1 MERATQQ
8 DVSHVLYNVYYCD
21 DTRSS
26 KSKKMFFVCDNIN
39 IV

>member
-8 DVSHVLYNVYYCD
+8 DILNVLYNVYYCD
-21 DTRSS
+21 DTRSH
-26 KSKKMFFVCDNIN
+26 KTNKMYFVCDNVN